1 MSGGQKPSPDS
12 DPNFSPGTDYTVQ
25 RYVET
30 LFNNGAYYDSGSAE
44 SLADWQKRGAYY
56 YFNWVR
62 DGTDNSTRV
71 TINNEFVSTGDL
83 ASTKVL
89 LFDHSKQ
96 YIRVTI
102 QNGNVTSVQI
112 EDA

>member
-1 MSGGQKPSPDS
+1 MLVNRNLALMPIQTSLLEQI
-12 DPNFSPGTDYTVQ
+12 
-25 RYVET
+25 T
-30 LFNNGAYYDSGSAE
+30 LFRDMLKLYLIMTPIMI
-44 SLADWQKRGAYY
+44 LAKRGAYY

-71 TINNEFVSTGDL
+71 TVNNEFVGTGDL

>member
-1 MSGGQKPSPDS
+1 MPIQTSLLEQI
-12 DPNFSPGTDYTVQ
+12 Q

-30 LFNNGAYYDSGSAE
+30 LFNNGAYYDSGRREGHIAE
-44 SLADWQKRGAYY
+44 SLSDWQKRGAYY

-71 TINNEFVSTGDL
+71 TVNNEFVNTGDL